1 MKRIYGLLFK
11 VFFATFF
18 LFQFRVC
25 ILGAKR
31 RLRYMLV
38 VILEKEKLVIK
49 GNDLELEI
57 LQGRPLMMSEN
68 TEEWSSPPGLV
79 FQVELTLC

>member
-1 MKRIYGLLFK
+1 M
-11 VFFATFF
+11 
-18 LFQFRVC
+18 
-25 ILGAKR
+25 GAKR

-68 TEEWSSPPGLV
+68 TEEWSSPTGLV

>member
-1 MKRIYGLLFK
+1 M
-11 VFFATFF
+11 
-18 LFQFRVC
+18 
-25 ILGAKR
+25 GAKR

-68 TEEWSSPPGLV
+68 TEEWSSLPGLI

>member
-1 MKRIYGLLFK
+1 
-11 VFFATFF
+11 
-18 LFQFRVC
+18 
-25 ILGAKR
+25 
-31 RLRYMLV
+31 MLV

-68 TEEWSSPPGLV
+68 TEEWSSPTGLV
-79 FQVELTLC
+79 FQVELTLCWGN